1 MQIDY
6 LKSEDARVHAIH
18 CEIDGDEITI
28 GILCLI
34 AFPEATCR
42 IFNENHSVTID
53 LPKSFCSGSKR
64 VKVFNATLA
73 VLNHEQ
79 I

>member
-6 LKSEDARVHAIH
+6 LASDDGRVHAIN
-18 CEIDGDEITI
+18 CQLQGDELTI

-34 AFPEATCR
+34 AFPEASCR
-42 IFNENHSVTID
+42 ITSENHSLTIEI
-53 LPKSFCSGSKR
+53 PKSFRSGSER
-64 VKVFNATLA
+64 VKVFNSTLA
-73 VLNHEQ
+73 VSNHEQ